1 MTGKKRMKTTMES
14 MPIVTSREYTS
25 RLSYLLQLT
34 FFRHDP
40 REHDMSSV
48 SSVSVLSSASSKSS
62 PGRHAISPFTAFNDP
77 FASAHVEP
85 STFDAGPSVV
95 RDRGRGSGETVNGTS
110 PSTKSQPF
118 ATTAGYHYS
127 PTYNDTR
134 RMSDALSFLSPST
147 GRQAL
152 DSGRRPSAPVQP
164 TASDRSSTSTTASSH
179 ETKGGSSKPE
189 TTTPSRPSLRLDE
202 DGAVARPRLT
212 RYKSM
217 PGRQQGLGLSIVVR
231 PNQSTLGPST
241 AQPHGAAN
249 SSAEASRRG
258 SEHFGGKTGGESV
271 SPHQERRTSA
281 ASSLDKDGK
290 PVAGSGG
297 SGKKRVRKARGSW
310 AAVDLIDSLHGDLEF
325 DQTISPLSST
335 RGSIQSTRTGG
346 GSDGSIKSE
355 PFNLS
360 VRTAPPAS
368 RSSLPSEGSSPRGKR
383 GVSASRLSLFNPA
396 VSTTQSEH
404 QPQALHQAPVYLVEE
419 ISTRAHLATFGLAGD
434 KGKAREPAG
443 RGRFESIDSCLPLY
457 RLPRTQPPSTGQTTA
472 SGEDAPVVNEHGM
485 FANGGLGG
493 GVFGE
498 SWNATFPR
506 RGSLAVVNKTIG
518 LGVTGN
524 TLYPWSAGVTS
535 GTGGAGAVPAGG
547 GANVGGAG
555 KMPHWSERRGSW
567 AEGWS
572 KN

>member
-1 MTGKKRMKTTMES
+1 
-14 MPIVTSREYTS
+14 
-25 RLSYLLQLT
+25 
-34 FFRHDP
+34 
-40 REHDMSSV
+40 MSSV

-77 FASAHVEP
+77 FASSHAEP
-85 STFDAGPSVV
+85 STFDTGPSVV

-202 DGAVARPRLT
+202 DGSVARPRLT

-231 PNQSTLGPST
+231 PNQSTSGPST

-258 SEHFGGKTGGESV
+258 SEHLGAKAGGEGV

-281 ASSLDKDGK
+281 ASSIDKNGK
-290 PVAGSGG
+290 PVAGSAG

-346 GSDGSIKSE
+346 GSDGSIQSE

-383 GVSASRLSLFNPA
+383 GGSTSRSSLFNPA
-396 VSTTQSEH
+396 VPTTQSQH

-419 ISTRAHLATFGLAGD
+419 ISTRAHLATFGLAGEN
-434 KGKAREPAG
+434 GKPKEPAG

-457 RLPRTQPPSTGQTTA
+457 RLPRTQLPSTGQTTA
-472 SGEDAPVVNEHGM
+472 SGEDAPLVNEHGM
-485 FANGGLGG
+485 LFANGGLGG

-518 LGVTGN
+518 LGVTEN

-547 GANVGGAG
+547 GASVGGAG